1 MLARKADN
9 YLNSTFNN
17 LPSHESLE
25 AWNMGV
31 LEITASDARARGVA
45 DGDVVRVFNDR
56 GEVRLK
62 VRISSAIQPGTVS
75 ARLHWAKLSSGG
87 NNVNVL
93 TSDRLTDIG
102 GGATFYSALVEVALA
117 EVS

>member
-1 MLARKADN
+1 
-9 YLNSTFNN
+9 
-17 LPSHESLE
+17 
-25 AWNMGV
+25 MGV
-31 LEITASDARARGVA
+31 LEITAGDAQARKLG

-56 GEVRLK
+56 GEIRLK
-62 VRISSAIQPGTVS
+62 VRISKAIQPGTVS

-93 TSDRLTDIG
+93 TSDRLTDLG
-102 GGATFYSALVEVALA
+102 GGATFYSTLVEVAPA